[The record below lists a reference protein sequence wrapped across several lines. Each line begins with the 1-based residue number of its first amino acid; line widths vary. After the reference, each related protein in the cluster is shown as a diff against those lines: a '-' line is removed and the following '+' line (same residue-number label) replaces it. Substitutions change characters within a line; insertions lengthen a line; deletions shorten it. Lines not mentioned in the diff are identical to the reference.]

1 MTIYW
6 YEIRVSETLEDRW
19 SDWFEGMEV
28 LPINEGSHVSGTLL
42 RGNLP
47 DQAALF
53 GILSLLRNLNLTLI
67 EVKRIN
73 RLVSNLNVHDV
84 DFNAKNGKL

>member
-1 MTIYW
+1 MTAYW
-6 YEIRVSETLEDRW
+6 YEIRVNETLENRW
-19 SDWFEGMEV
+19 SYWFEGMEV
-28 LPINEGSHVSGTLL
+28 LPISEGNHVSGTLL

-53 GILSLLRNLNLTLI
+53 GILSQLRNLNLTLI

-73 RLVSNLNVHDV
+73 RLASNLNVHDV
-84 DFNAKNGKL
+84 DLKAKKGKL

>member
-1 MTIYW
+1 MTPYW
-6 YEIRVSETLEDRW
+6 YEIRVGETLDSRW
-19 SDWFEGMEV
+19 SEWFDGVEV
-28 LPINEGSHVSGTLL
+28 LPISEGNHVSGTLL

-53 GILSLLRNLNLTLI
+53 GILSQLRNLNLTLI

-73 RLVSNLNVHDV
+73 RLVSNLNVHEV
-84 DFNAKNGKL
+84 DLEAKKGKL